1 MTAGA
6 AAADIFAAIDA
17 PTTIASRHTALIGTG
32 FAIQIPEG
40 YEIQIRPRSSLA
52 LRGVTV
58 LNTPATID
66 SDFRGEVCVL
76 LINHGES
83 DFTVQRGDR
92 IAQLIL
98 ATVLH
103 AEFEEVE
110 ELEPSDRGAGG
121 FGSTG

>member
-6 AAADIFAAIDA
+6 AGADIFAAIET
-17 PTTIASRHTALIGTG
+17 PTTIEPRHTALIATG
-32 FAIQIPEG
+32 FAMHIPDG

-52 LRGVTV
+52 LRGITV
-58 LNTPATID
+58 INTPATID

-76 LINHGES
+76 LINHGEN

-98 ATVLH
+98 APVLR

-110 ELEPSDRGAGG
+110 ELEPSARGAGG

>member
-6 AAADIFAAIDA
+6 AGADIVAAIEA
-17 PTTIASRHTALIGTG
+17 PTTIAPRHTALIATG
-32 FAIQIPEG
+32 FAMHIPDG

-52 LRGVTV
+52 LRGITV

-66 SDFRGEVCVL
+66 SDFRGEICVL
-76 LINHGES
+76 LVNHGEN

-98 ATVLH
+98 APVLR
-103 AEFEEVE
+103 AEFEEVA